1 MIPNITIRNR
11 ADLEKEIEDMEK
23 DKDYE
28 LDEEEEVAGSG
39 RKGLNMGA
47 HMLAKENGK
56 VSEKDSSKTVKDEA
70 PTNDDK
76 LTSVIPEGEKEKD
89 KTASS
94 TVTVHGNVNKN
105 EIKENG
111 KNEEQDMVEESSKTE
126 DASKDAD
133 AAKRIRKTDYKIKLQ
148 KIRRLG
154 K

>member
-1 MIPNITIRNR
+1 
-11 ADLEKEIEDMEK
+11 
-23 DKDYE
+23 
-28 LDEEEEVAGSG
+28 
-39 RKGLNMGA
+39 MGA

-111 KNEEQDMVEESSKTE
+111 KNEEQ
-126 DASKDAD
+126 
-133 AAKRIRKTDYKIKLQ
+133 RY
-148 KIRRLG
+148 G
-154 K
+154 